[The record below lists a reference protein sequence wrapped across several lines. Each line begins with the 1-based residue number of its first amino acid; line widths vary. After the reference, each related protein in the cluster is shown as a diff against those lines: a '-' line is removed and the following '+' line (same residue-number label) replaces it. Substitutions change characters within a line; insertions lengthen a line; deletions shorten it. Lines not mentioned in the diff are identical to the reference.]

1 MLLRKK
7 YLVPGLLL
15 TVGMA
20 LATCMPG
27 QDDIFG
33 SGAIV
38 QVNQGA
44 KWTAGR
50 RAEWYTQDQG
60 SRIMPLSWMSALDQ
74 RDGGGF
80 LSDSLSRY
88 GYLPNPDSETPNIPV
103 GFTVA
108 PAATGPSIGM
118 TCSACHTRQI
128 DVDGTA
134 YRIDGGPAIVDFQA
148 FLQDLDDAVAAVLA
162 TQEAFDIFAER
173 VLGPGASD
181 TAKSTLKLEVETWY
195 LPYHTLIDGSLPD
208 PAWGPSRLDA
218 VSMIFNR
225 LAGLDIGEGPTD
237 MIKDNIEKATAPT
250 RYPFLWNAAVQDRT
264 QWPGFAENG
273 NSIFAL
279 ARNLGEV
286 YGVFGEFH
294 PVRQSGPFKL
304 NRDYISNNSAN
315 FEGLRTVEE
324 LIWKIGPP
332 RWPWQLDEAL
342 VAQGRQI
349 YRRNSD
355 QGGCTQCHGIR
366 TGEVRS
372 VFHRTWKTP
381 ILDEGTDARECS
393 ILTRMVKTGIMEGA
407 RIPGLGGPLGATEPA
422 AKVLRASVVGAI
434 IQNSLR
440 FRFQAPT
447 AATPGTE
454 PVLPPEFAYLSGAF
468 RGPGAP
474 DSIAANASLM
484 TARGSGCAYESRVL
498 EGIWAAAPYL
508 HNGSVPTLTE
518 LLKPASERVASFKI
532 GPEYD
537 IDTVGLAVEQ
547 SRFDYTL
554 QTTDCSDVTSGNSR
568 CGHEY
573 GTTLSESEK
582 AALLEYLKSL

>member
-1 MLLRKK
+1 MLLRKR
-7 YLVPGLLL
+7 YLVSGLLL
-15 TVGMA
+15 TVGIA
-20 LATCMPG
+20 LATCMPTQTG
-27 QDDIFG
+27 LFG

-44 KWTAGR
+44 NWTAGR
-50 RAEWYTQDQG
+50 RAEFYTQDQG

-74 RDGGGF
+74 RDGDRF

-108 PAATGPSIGM
+108 PTPTGPSIGM

-134 YRIDGGPAIVDFQA
+134 YRIDGGPAIVDFQS
-148 FLQDLDDAVAAVLA
+148 FLADLDEAVGTVLA
-162 TQEAFDIFAER
+162 TQDAFDVFAER
-173 VLGPGASD
+173 VLGSGASD
-181 TAKSTLKLEVETWY
+181 TEKATLKLAAETWY
-195 LPYHTLIDGSLPD
+195 LPYHTLIERSLPD

-225 LAGLDIGEGPTD
+225 LAGLDIGEGPTH
-237 MIKDNIEKATAPT
+237 MIPENIALATAPT
-250 RYPFLWNAAVQDRT
+250 RYPFLWNAAIQDKT
-264 QWPGFAENG
+264 QWPGFADNG
-273 NSIFAL
+273 NEILGL

-294 PVRQSGPFKL
+294 PVRQRGLL

-315 FEGLRTVEE
+315 FEGLRTVED
-324 LIWKIGPP
+324 LVWKIGPP
-332 RWPWQLDEAL
+332 QWPWQLDNAL
-342 VAQGRQI
+342 VEQGRQI
-349 YRRNSD
+349 YHRSST
-355 QGGCTQCHGIR
+355 QGGCTECHGIR
-366 TGEVRS
+366 TGAVRS

-381 ILDEGTDARECS
+381 IQDVGTDARECS
-393 ILTRMVKTGIMEGA
+393 ILTRTVDTGIMEGA
-407 RIPGLGGPLGATEPA
+407 RIPGESALGATEPA
-422 AKVLRASVVGAI
+422 FKVLEASVAGAI
-434 IQNSLR
+434 IQNALR
-440 FRFQAPT
+440 FRSESLT
-447 AATPGTE
+447 AAAPGAD
-454 PVLPPEFAYLSGAF
+454 PGLPPEFDYLSGAF
-468 RGPGAP
+468 REPGTP
-474 DSIAANASLM
+474 DLISDSANLM
-484 TARGSGCAYESRVL
+484 TAQASGCAYEARVM

-518 LLKPASERVASFKI
+518 LLKPASERAASFQI
-532 GPEYD
+532 GPNYD
-537 IDTVGLAVEQ
+537 IETVGLAVEQ

-573 GTTLSESEK
+573 GTLLSESEK